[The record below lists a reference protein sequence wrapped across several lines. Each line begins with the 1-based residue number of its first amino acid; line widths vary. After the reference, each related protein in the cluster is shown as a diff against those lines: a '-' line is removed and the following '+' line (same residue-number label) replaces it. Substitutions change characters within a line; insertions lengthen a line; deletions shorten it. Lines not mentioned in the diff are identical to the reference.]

1 MKSPTRFR
9 ILPLAGCLILGVIFL
24 TVLFFQDNQYTAEL
38 PGGWGYSTLQD
49 ASHVAFLVD
58 GWEYYPGELLNPDDF
73 DEATAPDS
81 CVYAGQYP
89 NFSAHLGSPY
99 GTAAYRLTL
108 YGTEEEQALIL
119 YVPELLSAGKIYID
133 GRLVGTQGSL
143 EPYVPEIEDGQY
155 AFTLTGS
162 TEIIIQ
168 CANYTH
174 YYSGLYY
181 PPAVGSARAIQR
193 MLVTRLLVYALL
205 GFSALTLA
213 LINVSQW
220 ILARDPL
227 TRWMGRLSLAFALA
241 LVCQFCLLLGVPLSR
256 PLYALSDLADG
267 LVVLCAIVMA
277 GEQSG
282 AVTRWYH
289 RHLAMPAAVGFSV
302 AGAVFPMLILPYV
315 PQIINGYGLALFLW
329 KCAAG
334 AYLMFLA
341 FRACCTGNQLSSYL
355 LCAAGLFG
363 LTTVWAAATIN
374 RFAPICGAWP
384 EEYGGFS
391 LVLGFAAMLV
401 RRDMLL
407 MRENHRLTH
416 HLSEEVHRRTQAMD
430 TLLAERREL
439 LAGLIH
445 DVKNP
450 LAAVRSYAELVQ
462 SGGVALDQETDAYLQ
477 ALRERVDALGE
488 RLELLQDFSRGERQ
502 TDHQPLSL
510 NELLTSFYQANRPD
524 MELDGQQFLLAL
536 PQEVATV
543 LGRRERLWS
552 ALENLCYNALSFTH
566 EGGSITL
573 SLEIEPTQ
581 AHIQVRDTGVGIAPE
596 QLSQIFQ
603 RGFTS
608 RAADGGDGL
617 GLYLVRLIA
626 MEHGGSVQAASQL
639 GSGSTFTITLPL
651 A

>member
-1 MKSPTRFR
+1 
-9 ILPLAGCLILGVIFL
+9 
-24 TVLFFQDNQYTAEL
+24 
-38 PGGWGYSTLQD
+38 
-49 ASHVAFLVD
+49 
-58 GWEYYPGELLNPDDF
+58 
-73 DEATAPDS
+73 
-81 CVYAGQYP
+81 
-89 NFSAHLGSPY
+89 
-99 GTAAYRLTL
+99 
-108 YGTEEEQALIL
+108 
-119 YVPELLSAGKIYID
+119 
-133 GRLVGTQGSL
+133 
-143 EPYVPEIEDGQY
+143 
-155 AFTLTGS
+155 
-162 TEIIIQ
+162 
-168 CANYTH
+168 
-174 YYSGLYY
+174 
-181 PPAVGSARAIQR
+181 
-193 MLVTRLLVYALL
+193 
-205 GFSALTLA
+205 
-213 LINVSQW
+213 
-220 ILARDPL
+220 
-227 TRWMGRLSLAFALA
+227 
-241 LVCQFCLLLGVPLSR
+241 
-256 PLYALSDLADG
+256 
-267 LVVLCAIVMA
+267 
-277 GEQSG
+277 
-282 AVTRWYH
+282 
-289 RHLAMPAAVGFSV
+289 
-302 AGAVFPMLILPYV
+302 
-315 PQIINGYGLALFLW
+315 
-329 KCAAG
+329 
-334 AYLMFLA
+334 
-341 FRACCTGNQLSSYL
+341 
-355 LCAAGLFG
+355 
-363 LTTVWAAATIN
+363 
-374 RFAPICGAWP
+374 
-384 EEYGGFS
+384 
-391 LVLGFAAMLV
+391 
-401 RRDMLL
+401 MLL

-450 LAAVRSYAELVQ
+450 LSAVRSYAELVQ

-543 LGRRERLWS
+543 LGSRERLWS